1 MILWKANQLAKI
13 KLANSPGKPKSE
25 NLLQVKTFAS
35 RGLNK
40 HECYCTYSTNAH
52 RPRPQTS
59 ACLPTPSFITISGAT
74 IINKTYSICLCVT
87 QHILY

>member
-1 MILWKANQLAKI
+1 MILWKGNQLAKI

-35 RGLNK
+35 GGL
-40 HECYCTYSTNAH
+40 HMYECNYTYSTNAH

-74 IINKTYSICLCVT
+74 IIEKPYKICLYVT